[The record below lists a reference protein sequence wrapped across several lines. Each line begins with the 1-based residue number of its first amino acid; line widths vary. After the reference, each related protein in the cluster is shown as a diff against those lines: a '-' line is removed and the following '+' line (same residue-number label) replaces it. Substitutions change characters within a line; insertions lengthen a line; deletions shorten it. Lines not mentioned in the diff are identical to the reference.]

1 MVALGVWVAEVLWE
15 ELLGALEMM
24 ESEGWAKRLDGVV
37 FVSLYTRLP
46 FLFMSA
52 QPLSPSF

>member
-1 MVALGVWVAEVLWE
+1 VLWE